1 MSIEERFNT
10 AVNVIKGLPKNGKN
24 QLSINIIYLR
34 RCNRALII
42 QVKNAT

>member
-24 QLSINIIYLR
+24 KILYLYHFR
-34 RCNRALII
+34 RLQKIVI
-42 QVKNAT
+42 QVKNVY

>member
-24 QLSINIIYLR
+24 KILNHLR
-34 RCNRALII
+34 RLQKIVI
-42 QVKNAT
+42 QVKNVY